1 MAIYDPTTP
10 AMFLTGETTQVI
22 GLKQY
27 EYIDN
32 TQINFTGAFETYEIT
47 VTGISYQTIGT
58 AETRSGVAKQYN
70 GLDIK
75 SGDWISTQNGH
86 IVLNI
91 TRVIEKTSSSVKF
104 EARDVDMIVY
114 KTYANSIITI
124 GDDIAFFQVS
134 DNRVPMIV
142 GTDVAEFFRVP
153 LALDKIQGRF
163 AAEEETE
170 RYRFEFTTPNTFIDK
185 GDIVTVNK
193 SNGQT
198 VKYGSANASEIP
210 IGVVIEKIMNNTV
223 IYVKPFNTIVD
234 NHTSPELLTGSAG
247 DIYYA
252 HPSNPGAMATTKYP
266 GAMPLFLQI
275 KDAEPTTVIA
285 SESDY
290 LPTASDSLI
299 INNITAFDGSVHLVP
314 NTVGDFVSLINQT
327 TSSHKVVAS
336 YIAEFASVSSVG
348 TDSAVNVSA
357 ILVSN
362 DGGSTYNGLTT
373 TFSDGTNSVTVTL
386 DENTGATLVPYPP
399 APAYLTYN
407 STLIAPI
414 LNTAFANAGVNLEAS
429 SSLPGNGAEP
439 DTYGILTITATD
451 PGASINITGTDL
463 DKFGNTFVTAMGIPA
478 STPASSS
485 YLLKLTRADGG
496 DILITGQGTYINRKG
511 IASSSSGSAPILLML
526 EGADKEQ
533 ETGVSVG
540 VDKNQTVIATTTHD
554 HFVTGIDIDYTP
566 FADSEVIVKINGVEV
581 NIGDGV
587 TTEDC
592 YFTDP
597 TDVGFNTLGNAMVAK
612 PMADVTAG
620 DVLIW
625 NVSYAGYQ
633 LDPSDDIDIVY
644 DASSYD
650 V

>member
-185 GDIVTVNK
+185 GDIVTVDK

-314 NTVGDFVSLINQT
+314 NTVGDLVSLINQT
-327 TSSHKVVAS
+327 TASHKVAAS
-336 YIAEFASVSSVG
+336 YIAEFASASSVG

-357 ILVSN
+357 ILVSD

-526 EGADKEQ
+526 EGQDKEQ
-533 ETGVSVG
+533 ATGVSTN
-540 VDKNQTVIATTTHD
+540 VDKDQVVIGTTTHD
-554 HFVTGIDIDYTP
+554 HFVTGIDMDYTP
-566 FADSEVIVKINGVEV
+566 FADSTVIVKVNGVEV
-581 NIGDGV
+581 NLGDGDN
-587 TTEDC
+587 TEDC

-597 TDVGFNTLGNAMVAK
+597 TDAAFNTIGDAMVSK
-612 PMADVTAG
+612 PMADIAAG

-625 NVSYAGYQ
+625 NPSAAGYQ
-633 LDPSDDIDIVY
+633 LDVTDDIDVIY

-650 V
+650 L

>member
-10 AMFLTGETTQVI
+10 AMFLTGEITQVI
-22 GLKQY
+22 GLKEY
-27 EYIDN
+27 EYVDN

-47 VTGISYQTIGT
+47 VTSISYQSIGT

-75 SGDWISTQNGH
+75 AGDWITNETGH

-91 TRVIEKTSSSVKF
+91 IRVIEKTTNSITF

-114 KTYANSIITI
+114 KTYANSILTI
-124 GDDIAFFQVS
+124 GNDIAFFQVS

-142 GTDVAEFFRVP
+142 GHNIAQFFTAP

-185 GDIVTVNK
+185 GDIVTVDK

-327 TSSHKVVAS
+327 TSSHKVAAS
-336 YIAEFASVSSVG
+336 YIAEFASASSVG

-357 ILVSN
+357 ILVSD

-399 APAYLTYN
+399 APSYLTY
-407 STLIAPI
+407 SASIIAPI
-414 LNTAFANAGVNLEAS
+414 LNTAFTNAGVNLEAS
-429 SSLPGNGAEP
+429 SSLPCNGLES

-451 PGASINITGTDL
+451 PGASINITGSDL

-496 DILITGQGTYINRKG
+496 DILITGQGTYINRNG
-511 IASSSSGSAPILLML
+511 IASSSSGTAPILLML

-540 VDKNQTVIATTTHD
+540 VDKNQTVIVTTTHD

-597 TDVGFNTLGNAMVAK
+597 TDVGFNTLGNVMVAK
-612 PMADVTAG
+612 LMADVTAG

>member
-10 AMFLTGETTQVI
+10 AMFLTGEITQVI
-22 GLKQY
+22 GLKEY
-27 EYIDN
+27 EYVDN

-47 VTGISYQTIGT
+47 VTSISYQSIGT

-75 SGDWISTQNGH
+75 AGDWITNETGH

-91 TRVIEKTSSSVKF
+91 IRVIEKTTNSITF

-114 KTYANSIITI
+114 KTYANSILTI
-124 GDDIAFFQVS
+124 GNDIAFFQVS

-142 GTDVAEFFRVP
+142 GHNIAQFFTAP

-185 GDIVTVNK
+185 GDIVTVDK

-327 TSSHKVVAS
+327 TSSHKVAAS
-336 YIAEFASVSSVG
+336 YIAEFASASSVG

-357 ILVSN
+357 ILVSD

-399 APAYLTYN
+399 APSYLTY
-407 STLIAPI
+407 SASIIAPI
-414 LNTAFANAGVNLEAS
+414 LNTAFTNAGVNLEAS
-429 SSLPGNGAEP
+429 
-439 DTYGILTITATD
+439 
-451 PGASINITGTDL
+451 
-463 DKFGNTFVTAMGIPA
+463 
-478 STPASSS
+478 
-485 YLLKLTRADGG
+485 
-496 DILITGQGTYINRKG
+496 
-511 IASSSSGSAPILLML
+511 
-526 EGADKEQ
+526 
-533 ETGVSVG
+533 
-540 VDKNQTVIATTTHD
+540 
-554 HFVTGIDIDYTP
+554 
-566 FADSEVIVKINGVEV
+566 
-581 NIGDGV
+581 
-587 TTEDC
+587 
-592 YFTDP
+592 
-597 TDVGFNTLGNAMVAK
+597 
-612 PMADVTAG
+612 
-620 DVLIW
+620 
-625 NVSYAGYQ
+625 
-633 LDPSDDIDIVY
+633 
-644 DASSYD
+644 
-650 V
+650 

>member
-10 AMFLTGETTQVI
+10 AMFLTGEITQVI
-22 GLKQY
+22 GLKEY
-27 EYIDN
+27 EYVDN

-47 VTGISYQTIGT
+47 VTGIPYQSIGT

-75 SGDWISTQNGH
+75 AGDWITNETGH

-91 TRVIEKTSSSVKF
+91 IRVIEKTTNSITF

-114 KTYANSIITI
+114 KTYANSILTI
-124 GDDIAFFQVS
+124 GNDIAFFQVS

-142 GTDVAEFFRVP
+142 GHNIAQFFTAP

-185 GDIVTVNK
+185 GDIVTVDK

-327 TSSHKVVAS
+327 TSSHKVAAS
-336 YIAEFASVSSVG
+336 YIAEFASASSVG
-348 TDSAVNVSA
+348 IDSAVNVSA

-399 APAYLTYN
+399 APAYLTY
-407 STLIAPI
+407 SSSIIAPI
-414 LNTAFANAGVNLEAS
+414 LNTAFTNAGVNLEAS
-429 SSLPGNGAEP
+429 SSLPGNGLES

-451 PGASINITGTDL
+451 PGASINITGSDL

-478 STPASSS
+478 STPAASS

-496 DILITGQGTYINRKG
+496 DILITGQGTYINRNG
-511 IASSSSGSAPILLML
+511 IASSSSGMAPILLML

-597 TDVGFNTLGNAMVAK
+597 TDVGFNTLGNVMVAK
-612 PMADVTAG
+612 LMADVTAG